1 MTEEVSLYEMTESIP
16 VTIPESI
23 PNEDP
28 QAQQTETHQPHA
40 RAVRKLKRRKLDHA
54 ATLERYRT
62 RISQLSTD
70 ALQSFLPEG
79 CWLSTYDVWHCF
91 TECPL
96 NALET
101 TSNAFVILEIARARG
116 LNVRGVCTERRS
128 NGELL
133 SAPDDDGARV
143 YVCRHNTFNSKQV
156 HPVLS
161 IQPHD
166 KVYQD
171 DDETTS

>member
-1 MTEEVSLYEMTESIP
+1 MTEEVGLYEMTESIP
-16 VTIPESI
+16 VTIPETNQDS
-23 PNEDP
+23 
-28 QAQQTETHQPHA
+28 QARHDEGSEPRA
-40 RAVRKLKRRKLDHA
+40 RAVRKLHRRKLDHA
-54 ATLERYRT
+54 ATLERYQT
-62 RISQLSTD
+62 RISQLSTE
-70 ALQSFLPEG
+70 ALRSFLPDN

-96 NALET
+96 NALEN

-128 NGELL
+128 HGELL

-143 YVCRHNTFNSKQV
+143 YVCRHNTFNAKQV

-166 KVYQD
+166 KVYRS
-171 DDETTS
+171 DDETTP